1 MRKFSINTFAAAAAL
16 VAAGALSPL
25 PTFAQDAKLP
35 APVVAIIDGDMIANE
50 SLAGKGVVLEQA
62 KYAEVLKAFITD
74 NETKLRA
81 EEQDLT
87 RQRATLAPDVFEQKA
102 RAFQQ
107 KAADLQMQVKQ
118 RSDQIAFSSQMAQR
132 ELTGNILQIGQEI
145 AKQRGANIA
154 LNKSQVIMYEPAFEI
169 SKQVLG
175 VLNQRVTTIKF
186 TDPNTLQIVYN
197 EQGQIVD
204 VKQNGQ
210 PVAGAPGAAPAA
222 AAAKAPPPKK

>member
-1 MRKFSINTFAAAAAL
+1 MRKFSINTFAAAA
-16 VAAGALSPL
+16 VIAAVGALSPIS
-25 PTFAQDAKLP
+25 TFAQDAKLP

-62 KYAEVLKAFITD
+62 KYAEALKTFVTD

-118 RSDQIAFSSQMAQR
+118 RSDQISFASQMAQR
-132 ELTGNILQIGQEI
+132 ELTGNILQVGQEI

-169 SKQVLG
+169 SKQVLST
-175 VLNQRVTTIKF
+175 LNQRLTTIRF

-210 PVAGAPGAAPAA
+210 PIGGGAPGAAPAA
-222 AAAKAPPPKK
+222 TVKAPAKK

>member
-1 MRKFSINTFAAAAAL
+1 MRNAFNMFAVAAVV
-16 VAAGALSPL
+16 VAAGALSSV

-35 APVVAIIDGDMIANE
+35 TPVIAIIDGDMIANE
-50 SLAGKGVVLEQA
+50 SLAGKGVVLEQS
-62 KYAEVLKAFITD
+62 KYAEALKTFVTD

-118 RSDQIAFSSQMAQR
+118 RSDQISFASQMAQR

-169 SKQVLG
+169 SKQVLST
-175 VLNQRVTTIKF
+175 LNQRLTTIKF

-210 PVAGAPGAAPAA
+210 PVGGAPGAAPAA
-222 AAAKAPPPKK
+222 AAKAPAKK

>member
-1 MRKFSINTFAAAAAL
+1 MRNFSLTTFAAAAV
-16 VAAGALSPL
+16 VAAGALSSVAS
-25 PTFAQDAKLP
+25 FAQDAKLP
-35 APVVAIIDGDMIANE
+35 TPVIAIIDGDMIANE
-50 SLAGKGVVLEQA
+50 SLAGKGVVLEQS
-62 KYAEVLKAFITD
+62 KYAEALKTFVTD

-118 RSDQIAFSSQMAQR
+118 RSDQISFASQMAQR

-169 SKQVLG
+169 SKQVLTT
-175 VLNQRVTTIKF
+175 LNQRLTTIKF

-210 PVAGAPGAAPAA
+210 PVGGAPGAAPAA
-222 AAAKAPPPKK
+222 AAKAPAKK

>member
-1 MRKFSINTFAAAAAL
+1 MRKSSINLIATAAVVAVAAL
-16 VAAGALSPL
+16 SSPSA
-25 PTFAQDAKLP
+25 FAQDAKLP
-35 APVVAIIDGDMIANE
+35 TPVIAIIDGDMIANE
-50 SLAGKGVVLEQA
+50 SLAGKGVVLEQS
-62 KYAEVLKAFITD
+62 KYAEVLKGFITD

-118 RSDQIAFSSQMAQR
+118 RSDQISFATQMAQR

-145 AKQRGANIA
+145 AKQRGANVA
-154 LNKSQVIMYEPAFEI
+154 LNKAQVIMFEPAFEI
-169 SKQVLG
+169 SKQVLAA
-175 VLNQRVTTIKF
+175 LNQKVTTIKF
-186 TDPNTLQIVYN
+186 IDPNTLQIVYN
-197 EQGQIVD
+197 EQGQIID

-210 PVAGAPGAAPAA
+210 PVGGAPGAAPAP
-222 AAAKAPPPKK
+222 AAKAPAKK

>member
-1 MRKFSINTFAAAAAL
+1 MRKLSLTTFAAAAV
-16 VAAGALSPL
+16 VAAGALSSL
-25 PTFAQDAKLP
+25 PSLAQDAKLP
-35 APVVAIIDGDMIANE
+35 TPVIAIIDGDMIANE
-50 SLAGKGVVLEQA
+50 SLAGKGVVLEQS
-62 KYAEVLKAFITD
+62 KYGEALKTFVTD

-118 RSDQIAFSSQMAQR
+118 RSDQISFASQMAQR

-169 SKQVLG
+169 SKQVLST
-175 VLNQRVTTIKF
+175 LNQRLTTIKF

-210 PVAGAPGAAPAA
+210 PVGGAPGAAPAA
-222 AAAKAPPPKK
+222 AAKAPAKK